1 MVLDNRDV
9 LLLENKK
16 GEESISIV
24 ITVNG
29 HLVCRLGWIF
39 EDGG

>member
-16 GEESISIV
+16 REESIV
-24 ITVNG
+24 ING
-29 HLVCRLGWIF
+29 HLICRLGWIF